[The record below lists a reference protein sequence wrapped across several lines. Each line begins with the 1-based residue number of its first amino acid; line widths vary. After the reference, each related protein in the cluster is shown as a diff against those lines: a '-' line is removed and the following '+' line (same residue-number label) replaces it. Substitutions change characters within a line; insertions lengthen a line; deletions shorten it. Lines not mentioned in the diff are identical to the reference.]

1 MTSYDPFGAR
11 ATLQTPKGDRDW
23 YRLDALANLGDV
35 ATLPMS
41 IKVLLESCLRNCDG
55 RVVTEDHVKALA
67 AYDPRNVGEVE
78 IAFTPGR
85 VVLQDFTGV
94 PCVVDLAAMR
104 DAMKSLGGDPN
115 KVNPLVPCDLVI
127 DHSVQVDAFGSA
139 QALSINLEREFERNK
154 ERFVFLK
161 WGANA
166 FNGLTIVPPG
176 E

>member
-1 MTSYDPFGAR
+1 MTSYYPFGAR
-11 ATLQTPKGDRDW
+11 ATLQTPEGDRDW
-23 YRLDALANLGDV
+23 YRLDALSNLGDV

-67 AYDPRNVGEVE
+67 SYDPKNVGEVE

-104 DAMKSLGGDPN
+104 DAMK
-115 KVNPLVPCDLVI
+115 
-127 DHSVQVDAFGSA
+127 
-139 QALSINLEREFERNK
+139 
-154 ERFVFLK
+154 
-161 WGANA
+161 
-166 FNGLTIVPPG
+166 
-176 E
+176 